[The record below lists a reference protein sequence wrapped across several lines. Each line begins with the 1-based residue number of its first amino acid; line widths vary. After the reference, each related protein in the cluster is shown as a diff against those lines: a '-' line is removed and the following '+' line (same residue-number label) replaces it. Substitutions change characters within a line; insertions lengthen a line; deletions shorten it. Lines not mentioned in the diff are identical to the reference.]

1 MFEKVKHITLSGKE
15 YPYKCDL
22 VVLEKIQEEY
32 SDIGDFEN
40 KISGFTPSRNEDGTI
55 ERNEEGFMLGTYGIP
70 DLKVACKALC
80 WMIQEGLEI
89 EAEEKKEPVP
99 SISEKEIIRAVD
111 FSPYDL
117 GKILQKEFS
126 RCFARKNDQTT

>member
-70 DLKVACKALC
+70 DLY
-80 WMIQEGLEI
+80 GL
-89 EAEEKKEPVP
+89 PVRSGRRLRIYQIP
-99 SISEKEIIRAVD
+99 V
-111 FSPYDL
+111 F
-117 GKILQKEFS
+117 
-126 RCFARKNDQTT
+126 